1 MTRDD
6 LPDYSIFAKDSPP
19 LEDYEVPKYTVTMQI
34 QCDQHPSKWL
44 HDTIYQYLEP
54 EDDEYARITHI
65 ERYEDRPTSVEHHGG
80 YPIPQRY

>member
-6 LPDYSIFAKDSPP
+6 LPDTYD
-19 LEDYEVPKYTVTMQI
+19 VPKYTVTMQI

-44 HDTIYQYLEP
+44 LEHVYTYLEP

>member
-6 LPDYSIFAKDSPP
+6 LPDYA
-19 LEDYEVPKYTVTMQI
+19 DYEVPKYTVTMQI
-34 QCDQHPSKWL
+34 QCDQHPSRWL
-44 HDTIYQYLEP
+44 LEHIYQYLEP
-54 EDDEYARITHI
+54 GVDNDEYARITHI